1 VENRAW
7 MLGKIYDFMDEL
19 EIPDLRIFEEQYKDT
34 YKIESEFNLSDF
46 LNKYYLKN
54 EEGLR

>member
-1 VENRAW
+1 